1 MMTWPWVLHLRDAVP
16 DTGDPYAISYL
27 MWWDFHQTFH
37 DPLNLFQATI
47 FYPYHYSLAFGE
59 YDYGVSLI
67 FFPLFALGV
76 RPLTVYS
83 VAAFLSFPFTAY
95 GTFRLARTLSGSIA
109 IAWIAGII
117 IAFLPFR
124 FHHLAHLHLIFA
136 GWIPL
141 LFEALILFARTRSWP
156 RAAWLGFAFLMN
168 GLTCTT
174 WLLLTVIPL
183 LISGAML
190 LSRNNA
196 WRDREFWLRCVAAP
210 VFAS

>member
-1 MMTWPWVLHLRDAVP
+1 INLSFDDQVVFRQFRWVLRRALSMKFSPPNIQRPLVRESLIFLAFAGLTVIMTWPWVLHLRDAVP

-83 VAAFLSFPFTAY
+83 VAA
-95 GTFRLARTLSGSIA
+95 
-109 IAWIAGII
+109 
-117 IAFLPFR
+117 
-124 FHHLAHLHLIFA
+124 
-136 GWIPL
+136 
-141 LFEALILFARTRSWP
+141 
-156 RAAWLGFAFLMN
+156 
-168 GLTCTT
+168 
-174 WLLLTVIPL
+174 
-183 LISGAML
+183 
-190 LSRNNA
+190 
-196 WRDREFWLRCVAAP
+196 
-210 VFAS
+210 